1 MFSAKSSVPG
11 LYPSP
16 PPLAKNSLSKNL
28 TGDLPGGPVVKNLPA
43 NTGDTGSIPSPGG
56 FYVPRNNSAHGPQVL
71 SLCSR
76 AQEVS
81 ATEPTL
87 SRGCPLQLEK
97 PPQ

>member
-1 MFSAKSSVPG
+1 MFSAKSSVPR
-11 LYPSP
+11 LYSSL

-43 NTGDTGSIPSPGG
+43 NTGDTGLIPSPGG

-71 SLCSR
+71 NLCSR

-81 ATEPTL
+81 ATEPTHF
-87 SRGCPLQLEK
+87 LQAALCN
-97 PPQ
+97 